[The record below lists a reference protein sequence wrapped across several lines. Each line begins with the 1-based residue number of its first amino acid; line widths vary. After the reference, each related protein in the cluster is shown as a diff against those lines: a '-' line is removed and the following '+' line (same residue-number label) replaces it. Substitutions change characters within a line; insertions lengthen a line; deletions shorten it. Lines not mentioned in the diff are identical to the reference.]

1 VREENVVIVR
11 AEAYAPGRVELLGNH
26 TDYNAGLVLGAAI
39 DRGLT
44 VTGQSRDDG
53 LIRISSTKMGSV
65 EIRRAEL
72 SPQMEHPWSNY
83 VLGVVSE
90 LDSLGLSI
98 PNFSARIDGDLPPQS
113 GLASSAALEVATAF
127 FLLKLSG
134 AELPPLQI
142 AKLCQRVEHDF
153 VGVQSGLLDQVCSI
167 FGREKHAVFFDAG
180 NEEVQ
185 TIPFPRG
192 FALLIAE
199 SGSNRELA
207 GGLYNQRHKET
218 QSAADA
224 LGIPTLRDVSRAI
237 LEKSNLPP
245 VLLRRA
251 AHIVGENERVLRALD
266 LLSSDDGRGLGAL
279 MNESHESS
287 RTNFENSTPQ
297 LDLLVDIARTLPGVC
312 GARLTGGGFGGAI
325 VALCEQARAT
335 AVGQELARDYANRM
349 KAQPQIL
356 VCRIANGA
364 H

>member
-1 VREENVVIVR
+1 MIPKTTPEP

-26 TDYNAGLVLGAAI
+26 TDYNGGIVLGAAI

-44 VTGQSRDDG
+44 VTGERQEDG
-53 LIRISSTKMGSV
+53 LIRISSARMGSM

-72 SPQMEHPWSNY
+72 CPQTEHPWANY

-90 LDSLGLSI
+90 LESLGLPI
-98 PNFSARIDGDLPPQS
+98 PNFSARVDGDLPAES

-127 FLLKLSG
+127 FLLKLSR
-134 AELPPLQI
+134 AELPRLQI
-142 AKLCQRVEHDF
+142 AKLCQRVEHHF

-167 FGREKHAVFFDAG
+167 FGREEHAVFFDAG
-180 NEEVQ
+180 NEEVR
-185 TIPFPRG
+185 TIPFPCG

-199 SGSNRELA
+199 SGSNRQLA
-207 GGLYNQRHKET
+207 SGLYNQRRKET
-218 QSAADA
+218 QLAANA
-224 LGIPTLRDVSRAI
+224 LGIPTLRDASRAT

-251 AHIVGENERVLRALD
+251 THIVDENERVRRALD
-266 LLSSDDGRGLGAL
+266 LLSAGDGLGFGAL

-287 RTNFENSTPQ
+287 RTNFENSTPE

-325 VALCEQARAT
+325 VALCEQARAPV
-335 AVGQELARDYANRM
+335 VGQELARQYVNRT
-349 KAQPQIL
+349 KVEPQIF